1 MRKLFSI
8 ALLLAVALS
17 AFSGPVLAG
26 QEKVPVCHLDE
37 DGNYIL
43 INIADPAVEKH
54 IEHGDEIAGGNVLDG
69 NCEPVSVAQE
79 GCFSF
84 SGSWIVTTGDVVQD
98 ISGGI
103 AAYSTNQCD
112 DEFPPAFVPYLYGA
126 WLIWATDLS
135 GAAALCEAEGAGVA
149 YNLSSTQTTNLYFC
163 VDEPDP
169 CTVGCEGP

>member
-1 MRKLFSI
+1 MKRFSLV
-8 ALLLAVALS
+8 LLVAVLATLLS
-17 AFSGPVLAG
+17 ATIVSAG

-84 SGSWIVTTGDVVQD
+84 LGPGWIVTTGAVQD

-103 AAYSTNQCD
+103 SAYSTNQCD
-112 DEFPPAFVPYLYGA
+112 DAFPPAYPPYPDGA

-149 YNLSSTQTTNLYFC
+149 YSLSSTQTTNLYVC
-163 VDEPDP
+163 YNLPDP
-169 CTVGCEGP
+169 CTVGCTP